1 MRLTRSRSAAA
12 AIEAIEAWNNQ
23 SVLVRLLIRDEGNVV
38 LRLCGNQDIF
48 ALRATSKTCTVECS
62 RADVLAQHPLS
73 KTFAVHSADEAR
85 ERLSVGR
92 RDVLAFNTARALGPM
107 FRNIR
112 LHTSSWALA
121 HDFADMAVNI
131 VELELPVALCG
142 IGPNR
147 TGPMSIY
154 REQRRECTR
163 QLVLLCSRLPQLK
176 RLVNHDFDAE
186 PTTDVARA
194 LSSHCPLLEYVQ
206 WSTRPHAIHGEGER
220 SWARHFPNLT
230 ELDAPI
236 LNGDESQFFPS
247 LTDRLDAAALV
258 KVMQACTR
266 ITSLWFIGDLDGI
279 ENIPASS
286 CSRIKRLFFESCRL
300 YPDLVPQ
307 FFSRCELDELELVCC
322 PAEEVDEPA
331 ESFYALL
338 AASQPCLTTLTMHGD
353 ECVDDADCGLIFSH
367 LTQLRVLAIQ
377 NNNEVGNDTIAH
389 ILDSTLPATLTQLDF
404 SHCLGFEHDQV
415 VVLLEACPNLEKFT
429 WNNYDYS
436 DLDLDDEYRE
446 EWEAI
451 YADLKERMEAK
462 GGTFEGE
469 LA

>member
-1 MRLTRSRSAAA
+1 MTRSRSAAA
-12 AIEAIEAWNNQ
+12 AIEAIKAWNNQ
-23 SVLVRLLIRDEGNVV
+23 SVLLRLLIRDEGNVV

-73 KTFAVHSADEAR
+73 KAFAVCSADEAR
-85 ERLSVGR
+85 ELLSFGR

-107 FRNIR
+107 LRNIS

-131 VELELPVALCG
+131 VELELPIVSD
-142 IGPNR
+142 IGPNLS
-147 TGPMSIY
+147 GPMSIY
-154 REQRRECTR
+154 RERRRECTR

-176 RLVNHDFDAE
+176 RLVNHAFDAE

-194 LSSHCPLLEYVQ
+194 LSSHCPLLESVQ
-206 WSTRPHAIHGEGER
+206 WSASPHIIREGER

-230 ELDAPI
+230 ELAAPFKI
-236 LNGDESQFFPS
+236 GDGFGQFNF
-247 LTDRLDAAALV
+247 TGGLDAAALV
-258 KVMQACTR
+258 EVMQACTR
-266 ITSLWFIGDLDGI
+266 ITSLSFIGDLDGI

-286 CSRIKRLFFESCRL
+286 CSRIKRLSFESCNF
-300 YPDLVPQ
+300 YPDMVPQ
-307 FFSRCELDELELVCC
+307 FFSRCELDELEMVCC
-322 PAEEVDEPA
+322 PPYEFLDEPA

-338 AASQPCLTTLTMHGD
+338 AASQPRLTTLTMHGD
-353 ECVDDADCGLIFSH
+353 DVDDADCGLIFSH

-377 NNNEVGNDTIAH
+377 NNGEVGNDTIAH

-404 SHCLGFEHDQV
+404 SHCNFEHDQV
-415 VVLLEACPNLEKFT
+415 IVLLEACPNLEKFT
-429 WNNYDYS
+429 WNNYDE
-436 DLDLDDEYRE
+436 DDIDDEFRE